1 MTPEALMRRALE
13 LAERGRGLTSP
24 NPLVG
29 AVVAHNGEIVGEGFH
44 ERAGGPHAEIVA
56 LEAAG
61 ARARGATLYVT
72 LEPCNHAGRTP
83 PCVPAIFAAGITRVV
98 AAAADPNPFV
108 SGGGAVALRDKGVAV
123 VTGVLEGEAAAQNR
137 VFFTAMRE
145 RRPHVTLKAGMTAD
159 GKIADVHGA
168 ARWITGETARA
179 EAHRQRSEVDAIVAG
194 VTTVLRDDPALTVRL
209 GRPWPREPWRVV
221 LDTDARTPVR
231 AQVIAAA
238 TPSRALIAVG
248 ETAPAAR
255 VAALQSAGA
264 VVVRFPVRDGRV
276 AVDAVLAA
284 LFEREVRAVLVEG
297 GGEVHASFLEAG
309 VVDRVTLFVAPLLL
323 GGRTAPAVVG
333 GAGRDL
339 KSAIR
344 LGQMTAR
351 AVGDDLLIEADVLRD
366 ANGSSPDTRGGGADV
381 AADHASPDRRGG
393 GAPRSRPGGKY

>member
-1 MTPEALMRRALE
+1 VTPEALMRRALE

-61 ARARGATLYVT
+61 ARARGAILYVT

-98 AAAADPNPFV
+98 GAAADPNPFV
-108 SGGGAVALRDKGVAV
+108 PGGGAAALRDKGVAV
-123 VTGVLEGEAAAQNR
+123 VTGVLEAEAIAQNR

-168 ARWITGETARA
+168 ARWITGEAARA
-179 EAHRQRSEVDAIVAG
+179 EAHRQRSEVDALVAG

-248 ETAPAAR
+248 ETAPVER

-264 VVVRFPVRDGRV
+264 VVIRFPVRDGRV
-276 AVDAVLAA
+276 IVEAVLAA
-284 LFEREVRAVLVEG
+284 LFEREVRAVLLEG

-344 LGQMTAR
+344 LGQLTAR

-366 ANGSSPDTRGGGADV
+366 ANGCPPDRRGGGADV

-393 GAPRSRPGGKY
+393 GALRSRPGGK